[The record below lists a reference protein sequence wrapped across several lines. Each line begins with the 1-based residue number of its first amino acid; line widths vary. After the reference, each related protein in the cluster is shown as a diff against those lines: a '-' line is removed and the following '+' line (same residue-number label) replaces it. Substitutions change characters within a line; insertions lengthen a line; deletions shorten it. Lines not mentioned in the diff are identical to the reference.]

1 MYGLLRG
8 TALAV
13 DGGAGHVLRH
23 FSDEPRGASNVA
35 GLTAD
40 GVDAAVNDIVD
51 KSGIDIDTIE
61 KFNDGGCAEIGG
73 MHIGQT
79 AAATT
84 NGGADCVDDVGLG
97 HGGLLGTAL
106 SSSERT
112 GRGYRPTDGGRD
124 AMVWTVSGVV

>member
-1 MYGLLRG
+1 MHGLLRG

-13 DGGAGHVLRH
+13 DGGTWNMLRH
-23 FSDEPRGASNVA
+23 SSNEPRSASNVA

-40 GVDAAVNDIVD
+40 GVDAAVDDIVN
-51 KSGIDIDTIE
+51 KRGIDIDTIE

-112 GRGYRPTDGGRD
+112 GRGYRPTDAVRD
-124 AMVWTVSGVV
+124 AMV